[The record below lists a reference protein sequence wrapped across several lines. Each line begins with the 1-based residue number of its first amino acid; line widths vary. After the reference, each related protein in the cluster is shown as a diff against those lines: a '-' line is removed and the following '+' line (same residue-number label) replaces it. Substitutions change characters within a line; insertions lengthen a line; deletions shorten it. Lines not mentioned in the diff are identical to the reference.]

1 MCHSLLHWRPPAL
14 IQNLSPGR
22 FTVPV
27 CILSQLVIVLVQ
39 IVKIS
44 YYIQFP
50 KLVSATTYVCDDT
63 NRRLKLAVVM
73 CCRSFS
79 CLNNRPST
87 TAENVGSITIPG
99 RLDMQPDQTA
109 PQCTFCI
116 THTHSPRTLSCL
128 QPDQTAPMMHL
139 TLHAHAYS
147 LDSQLCGLGHKT
159 GLTTS
164 ELTSEL
170 AITLQCTHTNTLLQ
184 EQELAITSQCTHKH
198 PFAGARTCNHLT
210 MHSQK
215 LFCRSESSH
224 LHECTHKHP
233 FAGAGARNHI
243 TMHSQKLFCRSESSH
258 LHICTHQHPFAGAR
272 ARNHLTKTH
281 KNSFVGVRAHIY
293 MNALTNTLLQEQ
305 EVAIT
310 SQCTHKHP
318 SAGAGTHNHLTM
330 RSQTPFC
337 RSRSCAICSYGCLLW
352 CRRN

>member
-184 EQELAITSQCTHKH
+184 EQELAITSQCTHK
-198 PFAGARTCNHLT
+198 
-210 MHSQK
+210 
-215 LFCRSESSH
+215 
-224 LHECTHKHP
+224 
-233 FAGAGARNHI
+233 
-243 TMHSQKLFCRSESSH
+243 
-258 LHICTHQHPFAGAR
+258 
-272 ARNHLTKTH
+272 
-281 KNSFVGVRAHIY
+281 NSFVGVRAHIY